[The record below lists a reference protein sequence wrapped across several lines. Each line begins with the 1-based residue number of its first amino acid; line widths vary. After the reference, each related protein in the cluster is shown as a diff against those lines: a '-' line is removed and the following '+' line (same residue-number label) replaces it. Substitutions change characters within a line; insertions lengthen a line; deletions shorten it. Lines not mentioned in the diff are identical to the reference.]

1 MKRYGMMGG
10 TFNPIH
16 LAHLYIAYEAKEELN
31 LDKIIFMVA
40 GNPPHKKES
49 KVIDSKY
56 RYNMV
61 QKAIEGYEGFEIS
74 DYEIKKNGYS
84 YTYETLQYLKKQ
96 EDNVEVFFIAGA
108 DSLMAI
114 EKWSNTDL
122 VLNNCTFV
130 AFNRGEYNK
139 SILEEQKYKLEKKY
153 TSEQIIDTLRK
164 MNVTKLKEGLGY
176 IPSYTRTDLTD
187 LLHELFGF
195 ETDRE
200 IIKRS
205 TMRNIIKYTKEHHI

>member
-153 TSEQIIDTLRK
+153 DAKIVILNVTDIDISSSMIRERIANGKSVDYFLPEEVK
-164 MNVTKLKEGLGY
+164 MNISEKKIY
-176 IPSYTRTDLTD
+176 
-187 LLHELFGF
+187 
-195 ETDRE
+195 
-200 IIKRS
+200 RS
-205 TMRNIIKYTKEHHI
+205 E

>member
-49 KVIDSKY
+49 KIIDSKY

-61 QKAIEGYEGFEIS
+61 QKAIEGYEGFEMS

-96 EDNVEVFFIAGA
+96 DDNVEVFFIAGA

-114 EKWSNTDL
+114 EKWRNTDL

-139 SILEEQKYKLEKKY
+139 SILEEQKHKLEKKY
-153 TSEQIIDTLRK
+153 DAKIVIL
-164 MNVTKLKEGLGY
+164 NVTDIDISSSMIRERIANGKRVDFFLPEEVKKYISENKLY
-176 IPSYTRTDLTD
+176 R
-187 LLHELFGF
+187 
-195 ETDRE
+195 RE
-200 IIKRS
+200 
-205 TMRNIIKYTKEHHI
+205 

>member
-1 MKRYGMMGG
+1 MKKYGIMGG

-16 LAHLYIAYEAKEELN
+16 LAHLYIAYEAKEQLN
-31 LDKIIFMVA
+31 LDKVIFMPA
-40 GNPPHKKES
+40 GNPPHKKDTI
-49 KVIDSKY
+49 IDAKF
-56 RYNMV
+56 RYEMV
-61 QKAIEGYEGFEIS
+61 RRAIEGYEGFEINS
-74 DYEIKKNGYS
+74 YEIEKNGYS

-153 TSEQIIDTLRK
+153 DAKIVIL
-164 MNVTKLKEGLGY
+164 NVTDIDISSSMIRERIANGKRVDFFLPEEVKKYISENKLY
-176 IPSYTRTDLTD
+176 R
-187 LLHELFGF
+187 
-195 ETDRE
+195 RE
-200 IIKRS
+200 
-205 TMRNIIKYTKEHHI
+205 

>member
-84 YTYETLQYLKKQ
+84 YTYETLNALK
-96 EDNVEVFFIAGA
+96 EDDLKLYFIAGA
-108 DSLMAI
+108 DSLMDI
-114 EKWSNTDL
+114 EKWKNTKE
-122 VLNNCTFV
+122 VLNSCTFV
-130 AFNRGEYNK
+130 VFNRGEFNRETLKSQKEYLENK
-139 SILEEQKYKLEKKY
+139 YQAEIVLLDIMSIDISS
-153 TSEQIIDTLRK
+153 TIIRK
-164 MNVTKLKEGLGY
+164 RIKEGKRVDFFLPNKVLEY
-176 IPSYTRTDLTD
+176 INDNDFYRGD
-187 LLHELFGF
+187 
-195 ETDRE
+195 
-200 IIKRS
+200 
-205 TMRNIIKYTKEHHI
+205 

>member
-49 KVIDSKY
+49 KIIDSKY

-84 YTYETLQYLKKQ
+84 YTYETLNALK
-96 EDNVEVFFIAGA
+96 EDDLKLYFIAGA
-108 DSLMAI
+108 DSLMDI
-114 EKWSNTDL
+114 EKWKNTKE

-130 AFNRGEYNK
+130 VFNRGEFNRETLKSQKEYLENK
-139 SILEEQKYKLEKKY
+139 YQAEIVLLDIMSIDISSTIIRKRIKEEKKVDFFLPNKVL
-153 TSEQIIDTLRK
+153 E
-164 MNVTKLKEGLGY
+164 Y
-176 IPSYTRTDLTD
+176 INYNNLYRGT
-187 LLHELFGF
+187 
-195 ETDRE
+195 
-200 IIKRS
+200 
-205 TMRNIIKYTKEHHI
+205 N

>member
-49 KVIDSKY
+49 KIIDSKY

-84 YTYETLQYLKKQ
+84 YTYETLNALKEYLKKQ
-96 EDNVEVFFIAGA
+96 DDNVEVFFIAGA

-114 EKWSNTDL
+114 EKWRNTDL

-153 TSEQIIDTLRK
+153 DAKIVIL
-164 MNVTKLKEGLGY
+164 NVTDIDISSSMIRERIANGKRVDFFLPEEVKKYISENKLY
-176 IPSYTRTDLTD
+176 R
-187 LLHELFGF
+187 
-195 ETDRE
+195 RE
-200 IIKRS
+200 
-205 TMRNIIKYTKEHHI
+205 

>member
-49 KVIDSKY
+49 KIIDSKY

-84 YTYETLQYLKKQ
+84 YTYETLNALK
-96 EDNVEVFFIAGA
+96 EDDLKLYFIAGA
-108 DSLMAI
+108 DSLMDI
-114 EKWSNTDL
+114 EKWKNTKE
-122 VLNNCTFV
+122 VLNSCTFV
-130 AFNRGEYNK
+130 VFNRGEFNRETLKSQKEYLENK
-139 SILEEQKYKLEKKY
+139 YQAEIVLLDIMSIDISSTIIRKRIKEEKKVDFFLPNKVL
-153 TSEQIIDTLRK
+153 E
-164 MNVTKLKEGLGY
+164 Y
-176 IPSYTRTDLTD
+176 INYNNLYWGT
-187 LLHELFGF
+187 
-195 ETDRE
+195 
-200 IIKRS
+200 
-205 TMRNIIKYTKEHHI
+205 N